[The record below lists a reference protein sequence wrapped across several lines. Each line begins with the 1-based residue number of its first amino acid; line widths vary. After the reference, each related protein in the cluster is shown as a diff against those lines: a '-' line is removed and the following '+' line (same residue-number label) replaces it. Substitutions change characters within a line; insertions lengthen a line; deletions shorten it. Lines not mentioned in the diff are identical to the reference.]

1 MRINC
6 LSTQEELFETRLLR
20 RISQPV
26 FLAIEAIP
34 SGLDAPLVLYGNW
47 HPQGFRKGLDWL
59 SGFVFHLPKPCVLL
73 PPFDIGEISH
83 VLGLTTSISVQIV
96 NTNRLLVLPD
106 VDSLHLDDKNELQVQ
121 TDYAF
126 SGPTGNAWLTAT
138 ENKLAVVDMLQPKN
152 TSTPLLLCG
161 ARLLSASGLSN
172 NDDRLALLEGILT
185 WATHWSKA
193 ADQIIE
199 PPSRSPKLDEA
210 TWHVVCI
217 LAAGARTSTVNETI
231 SLARSLL
238 GVEISLVDVQIAH
251 ERLVEYGLAQRINE
265 NLLLNLDALET
276 YTQQIGLW
284 AYVRALRKD
293 FERMR
298 S

>member
-6 LSTQEELFETRLLR
+6 LSTQEDLFETRLLSR
-20 RISQPV
+20 VSQPV

-59 SGFVFHLPKPCVLL
+59 SGFVFHLPKPCILL
-73 PPFDIGEISH
+73 PPFDVGTMGES
-83 VLGLTTSISVQIV
+83 LGLMTALSVQNV
-96 NTNRLLVLPD
+96 NTDGLLVLPEAEA
-106 VDSLHLDDKNELQVQ
+106 LNLANKNELQVQ

-126 SGPTGNAWLTAT
+126 SGPTGKAWLTAT
-138 ENKLAVVDMLQPKN
+138 ENKLAVVDLIQPKN

-185 WATHWSKA
+185 WATRWSKA

-199 PPSRSPKLDEA
+199 PPSQSPKLDEA